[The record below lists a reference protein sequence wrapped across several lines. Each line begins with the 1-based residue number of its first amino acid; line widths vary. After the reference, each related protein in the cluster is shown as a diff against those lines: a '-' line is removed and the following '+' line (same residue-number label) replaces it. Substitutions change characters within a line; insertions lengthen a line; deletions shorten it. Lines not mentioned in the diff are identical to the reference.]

1 MIDTFYKLK
10 LSHIFALVVF
20 KMATNNRNESEE
32 LMTEELREK
41 YQVLENKLK
50 EILNKQQPTR
60 KPGFCFSLAVNY

>member
-1 MIDTFYKLK
+1 
-10 LSHIFALVVF
+10 
-20 KMATNNRNESEE
+20 MATNNRNESEE